1 MPGSPE
7 PLDVL
12 RLAES
17 DPRRAIELAATAV
30 RQAAADE
37 DFSAAA
43 VAERAWGLA
52 ALHLDNVDV
61 AVQHL
66 RAAIRHGRRA
76 RSTALVAE
84 ARVTM
89 AGLLS
94 GRGRPAAALRE
105 LEVALGDLSGV
116 GRARAQ
122 AQRGAILH
130 QIGRLDEAM
139 QCYRAALPVLR
150 RTDPVW
156 AARTLMNRG
165 VLHGQRQ
172 EFAAGMDDLWSA
184 EQLYRELDLTLSVG
198 FVHQN
203 QGFVQAHRGDVPAA
217 LGFLGQA
224 ESCFRQ
230 LRSQLGE
237 LLSDQADLLLSVRL
251 IAEAR
256 HAADEAV
263 RACEQEGRGLL
274 LPEARL
280 TLARAAL
287 LDGAVGEARGQASLA
302 VGEFSRQRRF
312 EWAAL
317 ARLTVLDCELAD
329 PEPRRISVA
338 RVESTAAAVAR
349 LWPAAAVEAKLSAA
363 RVALRRNRP
372 REAGRLLADAAR
384 WRTRGPA
391 TVRARA
397 WFAEALRR
405 YRAGERTGALH
416 AARAGLRVLDDH
428 VASLG
433 ATDLRAHSAG
443 HRTELADLGLRIAL
457 DGGRPDGIFRWAE
470 AGRASHL
477 VRHPARPPDD
487 PFLAAAVAELR
498 ETVTEIRLL
507 RRDGV
512 GDAVLDRR
520 LLALERTVRDY
531 HRQHTAPGQAE
542 LSAAP
547 SAAGLADALPDVVVL
562 EFFVIDGTLHVV
574 IIVNGRIRVRDLGSF
589 AVVRELLDRLP
600 FVLRRLTRPTTAA
613 SRLAAT
619 ELLRST
625 VAELDAVLF
634 APVPE
639 IGDRDLALIPTGP
652 LQSVP
657 WALLPS
663 CTGRPL
669 TVAPSAAMLYAASVG
684 PTPAGGGVVVVAG
697 PGLPGALHEANSIG
711 EIHRSNP
718 MTGGAASVAAVT
730 AALDGGRLAHLATHG
745 HVRADN
751 PLFSSLE
758 LVDGPLMVYDLERLD
773 RTPDTVVL
781 AACDTGRPVVRAGD
795 ELLGL
800 SATLLARGTRRLVAP
815 VLAILD
821 LDTAPL
827 MIAFHRH
834 LVAGRPVAS
843 ALALAQ
849 QQTADCH
856 PGGLAATGGFVC
868 LGAGLRT

>member
-17 DPRRAIELAATAV
+17 DPRRAITLAAAAV
-30 RQAAADE
+30 GQAVADE

-43 VAERAWGLA
+43 IAERAWGLA

-66 RAAIRHGRRA
+66 RAAIQHGRRA

-84 ARVTM
+84 ARVTL

-105 LEVALGDLSGV
+105 LEVALGGLSGV
-116 GRARAQ
+116 GRARAE

-130 QIGRLDEAM
+130 QIGRLDDAM

-150 RTDPVW
+150 RTDQVW

-224 ESCFRQ
+224 ESCFRE

-256 HAADEAV
+256 HAAAEAV

-287 LDGAVGEARGQASLA
+287 LDGAVGEARAQAGLA
-302 VGEFSRQRRF
+302 VGEFARQRRF

-338 RVESTAAAVAR
+338 RVASTAAAVAR

-363 RVALRRNRP
+363 RVALRRRRP
-372 REAGRLLADAAR
+372 REASRLLADAAR

-416 AARAGLRVLDDH
+416 ATRAGLRVLDDH

-457 DGGRPDGIFRWAE
+457 DGGRPDRIFRWAE

-487 PFLAAAVAELR
+487 PLLAAAVAELR
-498 ETVTEIRLL
+498 ETVTDIRLL

-512 GDAVLDRR
+512 GDAALDRR
-520 LLALERTVRDY
+520 LLALERTVRDH

-542 LSAAP
+542 LSAVP

-562 EFFVIDGTLHVV
+562 EFFVIDGMLHVV
-574 IIVNGRIRVRDLGSF
+574 IVVDGRIRVRDLGSF

-600 FVLRRLTRPTTAA
+600 FVLRRLTRPATAQ

-625 VAELDAVLF
+625 VAELDAALF
-634 APVPE
+634 APIPE

-663 CTGRPL
+663 CTGRPI

-684 PTPAGGGVVVVAG
+684 PTTDGGVVVVAG

-711 EIHRSNP
+711 EIHRSSP

-730 AALDGGRLAHLATHG
+730 AALNGGRLAHLATHG

-758 LVDGPLMVYDLERLD
+758 LIDGPLMVYDLERLD

-800 SATLLARGTRRLVAP
+800 TATLLAQGTRRLVAP

-834 LVAGRPVAS
+834 LVAGRPVAA
-843 ALALAQ
+843 ALASAQ

-856 PGGLAATGGFVC
+856 PAGLAATGGFVC
-868 LGAGLRT
+868 MGAGLRN